1 MDDIIDFIVAN
12 PIWVIVG
19 IILVIMLI
27 VGYIADKTDFGHKK
41 ANKKQ
46 PTTNNDENVL
56 DNLKGKTLSD
66 IVKDPNA
73 PVSEIG
79 TPDDLNAPFGD
90 TPKTDV
96 FNANEDLNVP
106 FGDNANNIT
115 GSSVTNSEMN
125 IAEDLNAP
133 FGDPM
138 QTPYEP
144 SQVAANPV
152 TPEVQPEQPVEQSIE
167 PTVTE
172 PVIPE
177 TVQPVEP
184 VVTEPVQPTEV
195 AAEPSIFEVAPQET
209 STESSYEE
217 NLVPEVITEQLDTSN
232 TTETSSVSSEDD
244 IWKF

>member
-1 MDDIIDFIVAN
+1 MDDIINFIVAN
-12 PIWVIVG
+12 PTWVIVG
-19 IILVIMLI
+19 IVLVIMLI

-41 ANKKQ
+41 SNKKQ
-46 PTTNNDENVL
+46 QPINSNNNDVL

-66 IVKDPNA
+66 VVKDPNA

-79 TPDDLNAPFGD
+79 TTDDLNAPFGD
-90 TPKTDV
+90 TPNTDV

-106 FGDNANNIT
+106 FGDNADNIT
-115 GSSVTNSEMN
+115 GSSVTNSAMN

-144 SQVAANPV
+144 SQVASTPV
-152 TPEVQPEQPVEQSIE
+152 TPEVEQPVE

-172 PVIPE
+172 TVIPE
-177 TVQPVEP
+177 AFEQAEP
-184 VVTEPVQPTEV
+184 VVAEPEQPTEEN
-195 AAEPSIFEVAPQET
+195 ATESSIFEVAPQET
-209 STESSYEE
+209 VNTESTYEE

-232 TTETSSVSSEDD
+232 TSNVSSEDD